1 MKNNFLIL
9 KIIIVMIAF
18 SANSL
23 LCRVAL
29 KDAHIDSLT
38 FSMIRIVSG
47 AVALLPLLLRRHH
60 HIQFKKI
67 HVISG
72 ISLTVYIVAFSLAY
86 EQIDA
91 GIGALI
97 LFGVVQLTMIIYGL
111 CKGETLSRIKLT
123 GLLFA
128 FGGLVYL
135 LVPSSVSTIHL
146 PPLNVIFMALS
157 GFAWAVYSLAGNS
170 KGSTPVNT
178 AYNFLLAVPAGAV
191 ILLIVSLLMP
201 GDYHADMRGI
211 ILAVLS
217 GAVASAGSY
226 YLWYSVLPYIE
237 SITASTV
244 QLSVP
249 CLSILLAVVFIGE
262 ILTAQIIIATTLVL
276 TGIFI
281 VIKDRKKKVRT
292 KTER

>member
-1 MKNNFLIL
+1 M
-9 KIIIVMIAF
+9 
-18 SANSL
+18 
-23 LCRVAL
+23 
-29 KDAHIDSLT
+29 
-38 FSMIRIVSG
+38 
-47 AVALLPLLLRRHH
+47 
-60 HIQFKKI
+60 
-67 HVISG
+67 
-72 ISLTVYIVAFSLAY
+72 AFSLAY

-146 PPLNVIFMALS
+146 PLLNVIFMALS

-178 AYNFLLAVPAGAV
+178 AYNFLLAVPAGAA

-201 GDYHADMRGI
+201 GIITPIRTVLFWPCYPVRWHPPGRIISGI
-211 ILAVLS
+211 PFYRIS
-217 GAVASAGSY
+217 NPS
-226 YLWYSVLPYIE
+226 LPARF
-237 SITASTV
+237 S
-244 QLSVP
+244 
-249 CLSILLAVVFIGE
+249 
-262 ILTAQIIIATTLVL
+262 
-276 TGIFI
+276 
-281 VIKDRKKKVRT
+281 
-292 KTER
+292 

>member
-1 MKNNFLIL
+1 
-9 KIIIVMIAF
+9 MIAF

-47 AVALLPLLLRRHH
+47 AVALLPLLLHRHH

-97 LFGVVQLTMIIYGL
+97 LFGVVQLTMIIYGV
-111 CKGETLSRIKLT
+111 CKGEALSRIKLT

-146 PPLNVIFMALS
+146 PLLNVIFMALS

-249 CLSILLAVVFIGE
+249 CLSILLAVLFIGE
-262 ILTAQIIIATTLVL
+262 TLTIQIIIATTLVL

-281 VIKDRKKKVRT
+281 VIKDRKKKGCT
-292 KTER
+292 KTEI